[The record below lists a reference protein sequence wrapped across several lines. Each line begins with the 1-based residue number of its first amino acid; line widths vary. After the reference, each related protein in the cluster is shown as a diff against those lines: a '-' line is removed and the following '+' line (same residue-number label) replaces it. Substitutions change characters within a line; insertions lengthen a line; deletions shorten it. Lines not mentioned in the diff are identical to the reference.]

1 MELGTATAAHHTPS
15 AASAAVG
22 VAGAA
27 FRYTGHTSLTVRG
40 PVTGRNYHFASAGAV
55 LAVDPRDAPS
65 LTAVPQLLP
74 AFLPRQSP

>member
-1 MELGTATAAHHTPS
+1 MEVGMTSAAHQAPS
-15 AASAAVG
+15 AAAG
-22 VAGAA
+22 GIGAA

-40 PVTGRNYHFASAGAV
+40 PVTGRTYHFASAGAV

-74 AFLPRQSP
+74 AFSPRQSS